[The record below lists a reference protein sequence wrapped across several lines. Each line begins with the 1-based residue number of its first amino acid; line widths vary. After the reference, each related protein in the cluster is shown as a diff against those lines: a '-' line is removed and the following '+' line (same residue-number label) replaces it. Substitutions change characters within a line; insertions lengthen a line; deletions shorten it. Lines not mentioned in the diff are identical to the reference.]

1 MVNIG
6 IGALRLSLAGLVLL
20 GAMGGAMNVTAQ
32 SVTPEE
38 TVRSVQRMLERL
50 PYYGVFD
57 FLAFSVDRGTVT
69 LVGYSYE
76 GNLKRDAEMAA
87 KRASGVD
94 EVADRIEVL
103 PTSQNDDRIRWA
115 TFYRIYTDDFLS
127 RYAPGGARQ
136 VWRELLDE
144 SRFPGMQPVGIYPIH
159 IIVKNGRTML
169 LGIVDS
175 AADRQIAEVRAREVT
190 GVFNVENG
198 LMVAGRGQDRA
209 VK

>member
-1 MVNIG
+1 MNAYFRVLH
-6 IGALRLSLAGLVLL
+6 GALVGLTMV
-20 GAMGGAMNVTAQ
+20 GAITGSTATAQ
-32 SVTPEE
+32 SVSAGE

-57 FLAFSVDRGTVT
+57 YIVFRVDQGTVY
-69 LVGYSYE
+69 LAGYSFE
-76 GNLKRDAEMAA
+76 GRLKADAGIAA

-94 EVADRIEVL
+94 EVANTIEVL

-127 RYAPGGARQ
+127 RYAPGGEHG
-136 VWRELLDE
+136 VLRELRDA
-144 SRFPGMQPVGIYPIH
+144 SRFPGMQPVGSYAIH

-169 LGIVDS
+169 LGEVDS

-190 GVFNVENG
+190 GVFEVENS
-198 LMVAGRGQDRA
+198 LSVARSGKEGGS
-209 VK
+209 K